1 MRIERLTM
9 TASGTPFRY
18 TCSHDLRA
26 ENPLH
31 LRLTQMFDAIREETG
46 GRLDVEVIPWGGTGP
61 SKVTLTKLLEGEI
74 AFHPVSGMPL
84 STIVPIAAMEGLP
97 FAFRSEEEACRVMD
111 GDFGDLLRKEIAA
124 KGLVVFPKNWPQGN
138 NQITSSTKPIRTVDD
153 LSGFKLRTAQV
164 PYKVDLFKS
173 LGCEPQQI
181 YYQAVYDNLKSG
193 AASGQE
199 TPYLYVE
206 MDRFV
211 EVQKYLSV
219 TEHRMGNFWL
229 CANPERWNALPEDV
243 RASVERN
250 AAKYVE
256 LFRAD
261 MIRENEK
268 AAERLKSR
276 LEFNVTDTS
285 GFVTRLQ
292 DSGFYQPLAQG
303 IRRES
308 LDAIRTTPRPS
319 VAVSVAFGK
328 IAPRSR

>member
-1 MRIERLTM
+1 M
-9 TASGTPFRY
+9 TASSGTRFRY
-18 TCSHDLRA
+18 ICSHDLRA

-46 GRLDVEVIPWGGTGP
+46 GRLEVDVIPWGGTGP
-61 SKVTLTKLLEGEI
+61 SKMTLTKLLEGEI

-111 GDFGDLLRKEIAA
+111 SDFGDLLRKEIAA

-138 NQITSSTKPIRTVDD
+138 NQITSSTKPIRTVED
-153 LSGFKLRTAQV
+153 LDGFRLRTAQV

-229 CANPERWNALPEDV
+229 CANPERWRALPEDI

-261 MIRENEK
+261 MIRENEE

-276 LEFNVTDTS
+276 LQFNVTDTS

-292 DSGFYQPLAQG
+292 ESGFYQRW
-303 IRRES
+303 RRE
-308 LDAIRTTPRPS
+308 
-319 VAVSVAFGK
+319 FGEK
-328 IAPRSR
+328 AWTLFEQRRGRLMP

>member
-1 MRIERLTM
+1 MSNDRN
-9 TASGTPFRY
+9 AFRY
-18 TCSHDLRA
+18 LCSHDLRA

-31 LRLTQMFDAIREETG
+31 RRLTEMFDAIRRETD
-46 GRLDVEVIPWGGTGP
+46 GRLEVDVIPWGGTGP
-61 SKVTLTKLLEGEI
+61 SKVTLTKLLDGEI

-97 FAFRSEEEACRVMD
+97 FAFDSEQEACRIMD
-111 GDFGDLLRKEIAA
+111 GEFGDLLRNEIAA
-124 KGLVVFPKNWPQGN
+124 KGLVVFPRNWPQGN

-153 LSGFKLRTAQV
+153 LDGFKLRTAQV
-164 PYKVDLFKS
+164 PYKIDLFRS
-173 LGCEPQQI
+173 LGCEAQPI

-219 TEHRMGNFWL
+219 TNHRMGNFWL
-229 CANPERWNALPEDV
+229 CANPERWNALPADV
-243 RASVERN
+243 RASVTRN
-250 AAKYVE
+250 AEKYVG

-261 MIRENEK
+261 MERENE
-268 AAERLKSR
+268 AAAQRLKSR
-276 LEFNVTDTS
+276 LDFNVTDTS

-292 DSGFYQPLAQG
+292 ENGFYARW
-303 IRRES
+303 RREFGDKAWT
-308 LDAIRTTPRPS
+308 LLEQKRRRPL
-319 VAVSVAFGK
+319 
-328 IAPRSR
+328 P